1 MMPVSSPFSMQTTV
15 PQRQIP
21 ISNSNHLGGTNE
33 AALTM
38 GRAAASGANG
48 DLIQRFTDLH
58 VGSNPNS
65 V

>member
-1 MMPVSSPFSMQTTV
+1 MQASV

-21 ISNSNHLGGTNE
+21 ISNSNHERGPNE
-33 AALTM
+33 GALMM
-38 GRAAASGANG
+38 GRAAAQETNG

>member
-1 MMPVSSPFSMQTTV
+1 MMPVSSPFSMQASI

-38 GRAAASGANG
+38 GRAAATGTNG
-48 DLIQRFTDLH
+48 DLIQRFNDLH
-58 VGSNPNS
+58 VGNNPNS